1 MQIDY
6 FTEAQLWAAWLLKEH
21 PDLTKVA
28 MITFNND
35 FGKSYS
41 NGFKAYI
48 EGTDLEVVAEELHEP
63 TAPNLTNQF
72 TSLAASEADVLLI
85 QTSGA
90 FCTQAMGEVEK
101 GSWEPLVIMSAT
113 CGSLSQFF
121 QPLVDQG
128 LTGAGT
134 HIIQTF
140 KDVNDPAY
148 ADDEFVQLYHETV
161 DAQGLD
167 STQST
172 YATGWIFAFYMT
184 EILKLASTYE
194 GGLDRGN
201 IMLAARAID
210 TLMPLLL
217 DGLSATMDGMNDAY
231 LTEGG
236 QMAQYQ
242 VEDPGAL
249 GTFVKVGDLI
259 DNEGQLGTYA
269 TVAEI
274 G

>member
-1 MQIDY
+1 M
-6 FTEAQLWAAWLLKEH
+6 
-21 PDLTKVA
+21 
-28 MITFNND
+28 
-35 FGKSYS
+35 
-41 NGFKAYI
+41 
-48 EGTDLEVVAEELHEP
+48 
-63 TAPNLTNQF
+63 
-72 TSLAASEADVLLI
+72 
-85 QTSGA
+85 
-90 FCTQAMGEVEK
+90 
-101 GSWEPLVIMSAT
+101 
-113 CGSLSQFF
+113 
-121 QPLVDQG
+121 
-128 LTGAGT
+128 
-134 HIIQTF
+134 
-140 KDVNDPAY
+140 NDPAY